1 MAQLHLAE
9 LSRWSSFTG
18 RHVDE
23 EQGKRMLKANQG
35 TEEREAAS
43 FSLSNHQYF
52 ILVKAQ
58 QLVEEGVCCKAREVD
73 KVALKVNH

>member
-1 MAQLHLAE
+1 
-9 LSRWSSFTG
+9 
-18 RHVDE
+18 
-23 EQGKRMLKANQG
+23 MLQANQG

-58 QLVEEGVCCKAREVD
+58 QLMDEGTGCKAREVD

>member
-1 MAQLHLAE
+1 M
-9 LSRWSSFTG
+9 
-18 RHVDE
+18 
-23 EQGKRMLKANQG
+23 KNKANQG

-58 QLVEEGVCCKAREVD
+58 QLVEEGIGCKAREVD
-73 KVALKVNH
+73 QVVLKVNH